1 MRTGFIGLGN
11 VGSKLAGSL
20 LRNGHD
26 LTVFDLDRA
35 KVQDFV
41 AKGAGHA
48 DSAQTLMRACDVV
61 ITCLPSPAICAA
73 TLTEMLPEV
82 TQGKTWMEMSTTDA
96 GVMQAL
102 AAQVQAAGGAVV
114 ECPVSGGCHRAETG
128 NISIFA
134 GCDRATFE
142 LVLPLLTT
150 LGRRVLHTGEI
161 GTASVLKVMTNYLA
175 TANLLSICEA
185 LVTMKAAGMDLN
197 TTYEAIRIS
206 SGTSFVHET
215 ESQIILN
222 GSRDISFTMDLVKK
236 DIGLFQSIAEG
247 AGVPLEI
254 SPLMVSIFDDGI
266 ARYGARE
273 LSPNIIK
280 RLEEATGLSILAPG

>member
-1 MRTGFIGLGN
+1 MKTGFIGLGN

-26 LTVFDLDRA
+26 LTVFDLDTA

-41 AKGAGHA
+41 AKGAGSA
-48 DSAQTLMRACDVV
+48 DSAQALMRACDVV

-73 TLTEMLPEV
+73 TITEMLPEV
-82 TQGKTWMEMSTTDA
+82 TPGKTWMEMSTTDA
-96 GVMQAL
+96 GVMKSL

-161 GTASVLKVMTNYLA
+161 GTALLHGCELGLRMPLPMIYTNP
-175 TANLLSICEA
+175 CE
-185 LVTMKAAGMDLN
+185 
-197 TTYEAIRIS
+197 R
-206 SGTSFVHET
+206 
-215 ESQIILN
+215 
-222 GSRDISFTMDLVKK
+222 
-236 DIGLFQSIAEG
+236 
-247 AGVPLEI
+247 
-254 SPLMVSIFDDGI
+254 
-266 ARYGARE
+266 
-273 LSPNIIK
+273 
-280 RLEEATGLSILAPG
+280 